1 MIKLKK
7 YLNLLFISL
16 IALTGCSGRGSDE
29 AVKLISVS
37 LSSNSV
43 ETGVGSSINLTWSS
57 TNAGTCSAT
66 GDWSG
71 IKLKQRQVAK
81 RLILI
86 MKETLHSL

>member
-29 AVKLISVS
+29 AVKLIGVS

-43 ETGVGSSINLTWSS
+43 EKKLGSKGKIYNL
-57 TNAGTCSAT
+57 
-66 GDWSG
+66 
-71 IKLKQRQVAK
+71 V
-81 RLILI
+81 
-86 MKETLHSL
+86 MVTLLPVIGF